1 MRVEYDPDVDAAY
14 VHFTDEPLVPG
25 RNSLPCET
33 PEGVRAMV
41 VMDWKD
47 GKIVGLE
54 VLEAAACLHADILA
68 QATRPDTRTNLG
80 D

>member
-14 VHFTDEPLVPG
+14 VCFTDEPLAPG
-25 RNSLPCET
+25 RDSLPCET
-33 PEGVRAMV
+33 PEGVRTMV
-41 VMDWKD
+41 VLDWKD

-54 VLEAAACLHADILA
+54 VLDATTCLHPDFLA
-68 QATRPDTRTNLG
+68 QATRPDSGTRPA